1 MVVVVAMLC
10 RRGWFV
16 YSLSLC
22 EDYIYNNL
30 SSNSG
35 FNSPLGGSGIAR
47 VVSRTSWFI
56 PSECK
61 WTAAQAQKD
70 QTDLV
75 TSSFHAQPL
84 AKWALA

>member
-1 MVVVVAMLC
+1 M
-10 RRGWFV
+10 

-22 EDYIYNNL
+22 EDYIHNNL

-35 FNSPLGGSGIAR
+35 FNSPLGGIGIAR

-61 WTAAQAQKD
+61 WMSAQVQKD

-75 TSSFHAQPL
+75 TSSLHVRPL
-84 AKWALA
+84 AIWALA

>member
-1 MVVVVAMLC
+1 M
-10 RRGWFV
+10 

-22 EDYIYNNL
+22 EDYIYNNNL

-35 FNSPLGGSGIAR
+35 FNSPVGGIGVAR
-47 VVSRTSWFI
+47 VVSRTSWLI
-56 PSECK
+56 PSEGK
-61 WTAAQAQKD
+61 WMAAQAQKD